1 MEQVLKAK
9 SPRPLYLR
17 KVLIMQIKSL
27 KSVFVALA
35 LVATVP
41 ACAAIE
47 GRQTAGQYVDD
58 ASISTKVRAAF
69 VADDNLKAR
78 QISVETFNRTV
89 QLSGFVDS
97 SAEKTRATD
106 VARKVEGVQSVKN
119 DLVVR

>member
-1 MEQVLKAK
+1 
-9 SPRPLYLR
+9 
-17 KVLIMQIKSL
+17 MQTNVL

-35 LVATVP
+35 LVAAVP
-41 ACAAIE
+41 ACSAIE
-47 GRQTAGQYVDD
+47 GRQTAGEYVDD
-58 ASISTKVRAAF
+58 AAISTKVRAAF

-97 SAEKTRATD
+97 SSEKARATD

>member
-1 MEQVLKAK
+1 
-9 SPRPLYLR
+9 
-17 KVLIMQIKSL
+17 MQTNML
-27 KSVFVALA
+27 KSVFVALTLA
-35 LVATVP
+35 VAVP

-69 VADDNLKAR
+69 VADDNLKLR

-97 SAEKTRATD
+97 SAEKARATD
-106 VARKVEGVQSVKN
+106 VARKIDGVQSVKN

>member
-1 MEQVLKAK
+1 
-9 SPRPLYLR
+9 
-17 KVLIMQIKSL
+17 MQTNVL
-27 KSVFVALA
+27 KSVFVAVA
-35 LVATVP
+35 LVVAVP
-41 ACAAIE
+41 ACSAIE

-97 SAEKTRATD
+97 SAEKSRATD

>member
-1 MEQVLKAK
+1 
-9 SPRPLYLR
+9 
-17 KVLIMQIKSL
+17 MQTNML

-35 LVATVP
+35 LVVAVP
-41 ACAAIE
+41 ACSAID

-58 ASISTKVRAAF
+58 ASITTKVKAAF
-69 VADDNLKAR
+69 VADDKLKAR

-97 SAEKTRATD
+97 SAEKTMATN
-106 VARKVEGVQSVKN
+106 VARKVDGVQSVKN